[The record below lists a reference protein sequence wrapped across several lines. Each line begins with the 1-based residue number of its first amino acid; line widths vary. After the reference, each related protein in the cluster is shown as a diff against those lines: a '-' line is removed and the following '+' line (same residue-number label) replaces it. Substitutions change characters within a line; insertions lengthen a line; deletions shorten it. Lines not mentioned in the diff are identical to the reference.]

1 MSYESI
7 KPPTAFDN
15 SVASA
20 LNYIGNKTRVNFDGG
35 SLKQDKITFSHGKII
50 NIYIV
55 YEVNLWNYV
64 YSFNL
69 TLGNSLLGV
78 VKLIKNADI
87 DKYSYSG
94 YSIGFDMKGTF
105 RFPTIGFG
113 RNAIIFGADM
123 DSSIHSSN
131 KKKYILIIGKS
142 PTQKCILLI
151 LQNMVNFFV

>member
-7 KPPTAFDN
+7 KPLTAFYN
-15 SVASA
+15 SVTSA
-20 LNYIGNKTRVNFDGG
+20 LNYIGNKTRVKFDGG
-35 SLKQDKITFSHGKII
+35 SLKQDKITFTHGKII

-55 YEVNLWNYV
+55 YEINLWNYV

-69 TLGNSLLGV
+69 TLGNSLFGD
-78 VKLIKNADI
+78 VKLIKNTDI
-87 DKYSYSG
+87 DKYNYSG
-94 YSIGFDMKGTF
+94 YSTGFDMKGTF
-105 RFPTIGFG
+105 RFPAIGFG

-142 PTQKCILLI
+142 PTEKCILLI
-151 LQNMVNFFV
+151 FQSMINFFV

>member
-7 KPPTAFDN
+7 KPPTTFDN
-15 SVASA
+15 SVALA

-113 RNAIIFGADM
+113 RM
-123 DSSIHSSN
+123 
-131 KKKYILIIGKS
+131 
-142 PTQKCILLI
+142 Q
-151 LQNMVNFFV
+151 